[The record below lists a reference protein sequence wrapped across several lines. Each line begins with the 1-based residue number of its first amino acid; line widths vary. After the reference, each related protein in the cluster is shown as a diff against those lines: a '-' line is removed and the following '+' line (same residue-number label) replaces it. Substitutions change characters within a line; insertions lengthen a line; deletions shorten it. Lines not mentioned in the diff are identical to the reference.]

1 MSLSTEKLETLR
13 RLHSQ
18 CFKLRDAQAPDRRWI
33 EYQMKLAVLRR
44 ELDEDTVGAL
54 LDVAEKGLP

>member
-1 MSLSTEKLETLR
+1 MMLSAEKLETLR

-18 CFKLRDAQAPDRRWI
+18 CLELRDAQAPDKRWI
-33 EYQMKLAVLRR
+33 EYQIKLAVLHR

-54 LDVAEKGLP
+54 LDAAEKGLP